1 MPVGPSQYPV
11 NLVVEG
17 RACLVVG
24 GGAVAARKVV
34 GLLACRAVVT
44 VVAPEVGQEMADWG
58 AAGEVTLERRPY
70 RRGEAADYRLVI
82 AATDDREVNEA
93 VYIDA
98 EAAGVWVNSA
108 DDPATCSFTL
118 PSVVRRGPLV
128 VTVATGGHSPAMA
141 TWLRAHVEREMG
153 DEYRVLLELLS
164 AERQALK
171 ASGRSTEGLDW
182 QKALDSNMLE
192 LIREGQIGQARERLQ
207 ACLSSS

>member
-1 MPVGPSQYPV
+1 VPVEPSQYPV

-24 GGAVAARKVV
+24 AGAVAARKVV
-34 GLLACRAVVT
+34 GLLACGALVT
-44 VVAPEVGQEMADWG
+44 VVAPDVGDEVEGRA
-58 AAGEVTLERRPY
+58 AAGELQLERRPY
-70 RRGEAADYRLVI
+70 RAGEAADYRLVI
-82 AATDDREVNEA
+82 AATDDHAVNEA
-93 VYIDA
+93 VYRDA
-98 EAAGVWVNSA
+98 DAAGVWVNSA

-141 TWLRAHVEREMG
+141 AWLRAHVEAEMG
-153 DEYRVLLELLS
+153 EEYRVLLELLS

-171 ASGRSTEGLDW
+171 AAGRSTEGLDW